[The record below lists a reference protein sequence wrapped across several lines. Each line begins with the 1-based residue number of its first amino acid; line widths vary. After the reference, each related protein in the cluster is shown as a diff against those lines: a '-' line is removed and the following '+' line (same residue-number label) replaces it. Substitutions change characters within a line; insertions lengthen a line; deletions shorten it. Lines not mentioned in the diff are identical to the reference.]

1 MTRLHATCVAIEGR
15 GVLLI
20 GTSGSG
26 KSDLAL
32 RLIDRGATLVSD
44 DQTELAAQSGALL
57 AAPPETIAGLIEV
70 RGIGIVALPFLARA
84 PVALAVRVGE
94 PVVRMPE
101 TGLTEA
107 FIGIAIPL
115 LRVDPHQ
122 ASAAIKV
129 ELALKRAASEAL

>member
-1 MTRLHATCVAIEGR
+1 VTRLHATCVAIEGR